1 MTRRDGG
8 REVHQE
14 GEATRQVVAQAGLVL
29 GLNGHGKKTIDKAY
43 VGGNEAF
50 KERLRQSSITTS
62 N

>member
-14 GEATRQVVAQAGLVL
+14 GETTRQVVTQTGLVL

-43 VGGNEAF
+43 VGGSEVF